1 MYIENINI
9 KENKMRNKNSRKVR
23 QYNFQKQERTKEIL
37 TQAATKNDK
46 FQAIG

>member
-23 QYNFQKQERTKEIL
+23 QYNFQNQDSSYEIL
-37 TQAATKNDK
+37 THAATKNDK
-46 FQAIG
+46 FQAIS

>member
-37 TQAATKNDK
+37 TQTATKDEK
-46 FQAIG
+46 LFAIN